1 MTLCGGHIA
10 LRTENVKMKKPN
22 LAESDFLQSCFPQDF
37 QTAKIPIGI
46 IPTVPTSFT
55 TPPDV
60 HDRGRN
66 DGEHEDHTADSP
78 FACSNLSPLA
88 SSFFPP
94 AIVNSTHFRPR
105 LRRRSRARL
114 RVPRDVCWTPK
125 PAASLA
131 PKEIGNP

>member
-1 MTLCGGHIA
+1 MTLRGGHIA
-10 LRTENVKMKKPN
+10 RRTENVKMKKPN
-22 LAESDFLQSCFPQDF
+22 LAESDFPAYCFSQDF

-55 TPPDV
+55 APPEV
-60 HDRGRN
+60 HNRGRN
-66 DGEHEDHTADSP
+66 HGEFQDHTGDSP
-78 FACSNLSPLA
+78 FACSNLSLLA
-88 SSFFPP
+88 SSFSPP

-114 RVPRDVCWTPK
+114 RVPREGCWTPK
-125 PAASLA
+125 PADSLA